1 MDPEILRTARLEL
14 SAPRESD
21 VAAIHAECQDAAI
34 QRFTT
39 VPSPYLPADAETF
52 VELTRGWWSEGSEA
66 TWAIRLDDR
75 LVGMVGLAKLPSGGP
90 EIGYWVS
97 SSVRGQGL
105 ATEAARAVV
114 DWGFAP
120 ERSGVARI
128 EWRAV
133 VGNLGS
139 ARVARALG
147 FRYEGLLRQGH
158 VNSLGRADLWVGGL
172 LRDDD
177 RTPQEWPVFSSH
189 HKSLP

>member
-1 MDPEILRTARLEL
+1 MEPEVLRTARLEL
-14 SAPRESD
+14 SPPRESD

-39 VPSPYLPADAETF
+39 VPSPYLAQDAETF
-52 VELTRGWWSEGSEA
+52 VKRTRGWWADGSEA
-66 TWAIRLDDR
+66 TWAIRLAGR

-97 SSVRGQGL
+97 ASVRGQGV
-105 ATEAARAVV
+105 ATEAARVV
-114 DWGFAP
+114 IDWGFAP
-120 ERSGVARI
+120 ARPAVQRI

-133 VGNLGS
+133 VGNAGS

-147 FRYEGLLRQGH
+147 FRYEGLLRQAH
-158 VNSLGRADLWVGGL
+158 VNSLGRSDLWVGAL

-177 RTPQEWPVFSSH
+177 RAPQPWPV
-189 HKSLP
+189 LGP

>member
-1 MDPEILRTARLEL
+1 MQPETLRITRLEL
-14 SAPRESD
+14 SAPHEGD

-52 VELTRGWWSEGSEA
+52 VGLTRAWWAEGSEA
-66 TWAIRLDDR
+66 TWAVRLEGR
-75 LVGMVGLAKLPSGGP
+75 LVGMVGLAKLPTGGP
-90 EIGYWVS
+90 EIGYWIS

-105 ATEAARAVV
+105 ATEAAAALV

-120 ERSGVARI
+120 EQPAVQRI

-147 FRYEGLLRQGH
+147 FRYEGLLRQAG
-158 VNSLGRADLWVGGL
+158 VNSLGRSDMWVGGL
-172 LRDDD
+172 LRADARD
-177 RTPQEWPVFSSH
+177 PQPWPV
-189 HKSLP
+189 L

>member
-1 MDPEILRTARLEL
+1 MEPETLRTARLEL
-14 SAPRESD
+14 SAPHDGD

-52 VELTRGWWSEGSEA
+52 VELARRWWAEGPEA

-75 LVGMVGLAKLPSGGP
+75 LVGMAGLAKLPSGAP

-97 SSVRGQGL
+97 ASVRGRGV

-120 ERSGVARI
+120 ERPAVARI

-133 VGNLGS
+133 DGNAGS
-139 ARVARALG
+139 ARIARSLG
-147 FRYEGLLRQGH
+147 FRYEGLLRQAH
-158 VNSLGRADLWVGGL
+158 VNALGRADLWVGGL
-172 LRDDD
+172 LREDD
-177 RTPQEWPVFSSH
+177 RGPVDWSV
-189 HKSLP
+189 L

>member
-1 MDPEILRTARLEL
+1 MEPEILRTARLEL
-14 SAPRESD
+14 SAPREND
-21 VAAIHAECQDAAI
+21 IAAIHAECQDAAI

-39 VPSPYLPADAETF
+39 VPAPYLPEDAETF
-52 VELTRGWWSEGSEA
+52 VELTRGWWAEGSEA
-66 TWAIRLDDR
+66 TWAIRLEGR

-97 SSVRGQGL
+97 PSVRGQGL

-120 ERSGVARI
+120 ERPAIQRI

-133 VGNLGS
+133 VGNAGS

-147 FRYEGLLRQGH
+147 FRYEGLLRSAH
-158 VNSLGRADLWVGGL
+158 VNSLGRSDLWVAGL

-177 RTPQEWPVFSSH
+177 RVPQPWRVLEP
-189 HKSLP
+189 